1 MFLFY
6 FRTAITN
13 AIIHSRP
20 PSYRSHSSEHE
31 TSAPALTQRNSTDA
45 AAVHSTDRVIAQQ
58 PTARHPATAAAD
70 LSSLRADHLV
80 NVVSVNSPPS
90 SVAVTSSA
98 PSDAIA
104 DPAGSSAK
112 STPVKTAV
120 MMTADDLLPPPLKSG
135 SGSKK
140 DSVSSRKNN
149 KKNSNARHNL
159 VTIVQTSRTDPE
171 AASSSS
177 SSAAEESVIVTVS
190 GSVDSQQSLRAS
202 PGEVEILAHL

>member
-1 MFLFY
+1 MY
-6 FRTAITN
+6 SNFRTAITN

-20 PSYRSHSSEHE
+20 PSYRSHSSDQE
-31 TSAPALTQRNSTDA
+31 TSAPAEATHRSPTDA
-45 AAVHSTDRVIAQQ
+45 APAHSPDRVVMQQ
-58 PTARHPATAAAD
+58 PTTATAEV
-70 LSSLRADHLV
+70 LSSLRRPDHLV

-98 PSDAIA
+98 APVSVA
-104 DPAGSSAK
+104 DPTGSSAK

-120 MMTADDLLPPPLKSG
+120 MMTADDLIPPPLKSG
-135 SGSKK
+135 GSSKK
-140 DSVSSRKNN
+140 DSVSGRKNN
-149 KKNSNARHNL
+149 KKGSERHNL
-159 VTIVQTSRTDPE
+159 VTIVQTSRTDPVE
-171 AASSSS
+171 NDSSTVA